1 MSFLEDHILR
11 LVGVTEASALACV
24 PLIGKGDGEGAD
36 RLAVDAMRAAF
47 QSLPLSVRIVIGEGE
62 RDKAPRLYTGEKLGD
77 FKSSL
82 KVDVAVDPLEGT
94 SLCARGEG
102 GALSVMALAPRGS
115 LFMAPDIYMKKIACG
130 PKAAKAIDLKSGTR
144 ENILSVASA
153 LGKKP
158 EEMTVGVLNRSR
170 HEKMIAEIR
179 ETGASIYLVGDGDVA
194 LALNTVLSSLDLLMG
209 TGGAPEGVLA
219 AVALKCLGGGFQGQ
233 LVFKDSEEEQRA
245 TNVGVKDLHKIWTRD
260 ELVQEEGIFCA
271 TGVTTGSLVKGIQK
285 KGAGGFIT
293 HTLIFTSHSKRT
305 LINQRLVASSG

>member
-47 QSLPLSVRIVIGEGE
+47 QSLPLSIRVVIGEGE

-233 LVFKDSEEEQRA
+233 LMFKNSEEEQRA

-285 KGAGGFIT
+285 KGAGFIT
-293 HTLIFTSHSKRT
+293 HTLILTSHSKRT
-305 LINQRLVASSG
+305 LINQRLAVSSD

>member
-1 MSFLEDHILR
+1 MGFLEDHILR
-11 LVGVTEASALACV
+11 LAGVTEASALACF

-47 QSLPLSVRIVIGEGE
+47 QCLPLSIRVVIGEGE

-94 SLCARGEG
+94 ALCARGEG

-130 PKAAKAIDLKSGTR
+130 PKAAKAIDLKASTR
-144 ENILSVASA
+144 DNILAVASA

-158 EEMTVGVLNRSR
+158 EFMSVGVLDRPR
-170 HEKMIAEIR
+170 HEKMISEIR
-179 ETGASIYLVGDGDVA
+179 ETGASVYLVEDGDVA

-233 LVFKDSEEEQRA
+233 LVFKNDEEEQRA
-245 TNVGVKDLHKIWTRD
+245 GNVGVKDLHKIWTRD
-260 ELVQEEGIFCA
+260 ELVKEEGIFCA
-271 TGVTTGSLVKGIQK
+271 TGVTTGSLVKGIQEE
-285 KGAGGFIT
+285 GADLIT
-293 HTLIFTSHSKRT
+293 HTFILTSHSKRT
-305 LINQRLVASSG
+305 LIHQRFIPSPV